1 MPTVARRSVALKA
14 GNQGAH
20 SDEQDVSLINTI
32 SELSSEKKG
41 STGDEE
47 DELEKSFRTL
57 LPSESH
63 LKKSRLETRGD
74 HSLLYMNDM
83 SQTSFSQLE
92 PSQPSVRLSFE
103 DDSFKKFTGEIVKKY
118 MQEEEMRSKHQAH
131 LLKLREKALVD
142 RTTAELAWLEQMK
155 RKAQDRGEDEKMPS
169 ILRKEKGIR
178 QKLREEQESINQMKE
193 VQRQAAENRLKLLSQ
208 HSEVIKWCQS
218 KLKKQAAQPVGGES
232 SLREAAKEGHGSRAG

>member
-1 MPTVARRSVALKA
+1 MGLNSKGQTLQTKRVKSLNQTHLTTRSFVFVPTVARRSVALKA

-20 SDEQDVSLINTI
+20 NDEQDVSLINTI

-41 STGDEE
+41 STGDED

-103 DDSFKKFTGEIVKKY
+103 GDSFKKFTGEIVKKY

-131 LLKLREKALVD
+131 LLKLREKVKARRYSKRISSVVL
-142 RTTAELAWLEQMK
+142 LFYCLLEQFC
-155 RKAQDRGEDEKMPS
+155 
-169 ILRKEKGIR
+169 
-178 QKLREEQESINQMKE
+178 E
-193 VQRQAAENRLKLLSQ
+193 V
-208 HSEVIKWCQS
+208 
-218 KLKKQAAQPVGGES
+218 
-232 SLREAAKEGHGSRAG
+232 